1 MDSIVAIVGRP
12 NVGKSTLFNRL
23 VKQKKAITDSQS
35 GVTRDRHYG
44 KVEWNGKQFSLIDT
58 GGYIVGGDDFF
69 EKEIDYQVELAI
81 EEADLIIFLVDVQ
94 TGITEEDLKVNNL
107 LKKSNKKVFL
117 LVNKFDNSSFQGLEA
132 EFFKLGFKDIYSIS
146 ANNGLGSGDFM
157 DALAKNLASS
167 SEDLNQELPQFAV
180 VGRPNAGKSSLI
192 NSIIENNRHIVSE
205 VPGTTRDSIDS
216 NVNKYGFNFN
226 LIDTAGIRR
235 KKKVKED
242 LEFFSVLKAVRS
254 IERSD
259 IVLLLVDATRGFDTQ
274 VQKIF
279 WLAHR
284 NNKGIVILINKWDLI
299 DKDKIDTITYEKK
312 IKDKIAPFIDV
323 PILFISVIKKQRV
336 LKALEMAI
344 KVYKYRNLRIPTSQ
358 LNKFILPIV
367 QKTPP
372 PSNKG
377 KIIKIK
383 FCTQLPTKYPQFVLF
398 CNLPQYIK
406 DPYRRFIENKLRS
419 NYNLSGVPINIFFRK
434 K

>member
-1 MDSIVAIVGRP
+1 MNSIVAIVGRP

-44 KVEWNGKQFSLIDT
+44 KGEWNGKQFSLIDT
-58 GGYIVGGDDFF
+58 GGYIVGGDDVF

-94 TGITEEDLKVNNL
+94 TGITEEDIKVNKL

-157 DALAKNLASS
+157 DALAKNLSSS

-299 DKDKIDTITYEKK
+299 DKDKIDTRTYEKK

-344 KVYKYRNLRIPTSQ
+344 KVSKYRNLRIPTSQ

-406 DPYRRFIENKLRS
+406 DSYRRFIENKLRS

>member
-1 MDSIVAIVGRP
+1 MGFKCGIVGLP

-44 KVEWNGKQFSLIDT
+44 KGEWNGKQFSLIDT
-58 GGYIVGGDDFF
+58 GGYIVGGDDVF
-69 EKEIDYQVELAI
+69 EKEIDCQVELAI

-94 TGITEEDLKVNNL
+94 TGITEEDIKVNKL

-157 DALAKNLASS
+157 DALAMNLPSS
-167 SEDLNQELPQFAV
+167 SEDLNHELPQFAV
-180 VGRPNAGKSSLI
+180 VGRPNAGKSSFI
-192 NSIIENNRHIVSE
+192 NSIIDNNRHIVSE

-299 DKDKIDTITYEKK
+299 DKDKIDTISYEKK

-336 LKALEMAI
+336 LKALEIAI
-344 KVYKYRNLRIPTSQ
+344 KVSKYRNLRIPTSE

-406 DPYRRFIENKLRS
+406 DSYRRFIENKLRS

>member
-44 KVEWNGKQFSLIDT
+44 KGEWNGKQFSLIDT
-58 GGYIVGGDDFF
+58 GGYIVGGDDVF

-94 TGITEEDLKVNNL
+94 TGITEEDIKVNKL

-157 DALAKNLASS
+157 DALAKNLPSS

-336 LKALEMAI
+336 LKALEVAI
-344 KVYKYRNLRIPTSQ
+344 KVSKYRNLRIPTSQ
-358 LNKFILPIV
+358 LNKFILPII

-406 DPYRRFIENKLRS
+406 DSYRRFIENKLRS

>member
-1 MDSIVAIVGRP
+1 MNSIVAIVGRP

-94 TGITEEDLKVNNL
+94 TGITEEDIKVNNL

-358 LNKFILPIV
+358 LNKLILPIV

>member
-1 MDSIVAIVGRP
+1 MNSIVAIVGRP

-44 KVEWNGKQFSLIDT
+44 KGEWNGKQFSLIDT

-94 TGITEEDLKVNNL
+94 TGITEEDIKVNKL

-157 DALAKNLASS
+157 DALAKNLPST

-344 KVYKYRNLRIPTSQ
+344 KVSKYRNLRIPTSQ

-406 DPYRRFIENKLRS
+406 DSYRRFIENKLRS

>member
-1 MDSIVAIVGRP
+1 MNPIVAIVGRP

-44 KVEWNGKQFSLIDT
+44 KGEWNGKQFSLIDT
-58 GGYIVGGDDFF
+58 GGYIVGGDDVF
-69 EKEIDYQVELAI
+69 EKEIDCQVELAI

-94 TGITEEDLKVNNL
+94 TGITEEDIKVNKL

-157 DALAKNLASS
+157 DALAKNLPSS
-167 SEDLNQELPQFAV
+167 SEDLNHELPQFAV
-180 VGRPNAGKSSLI
+180 VGRPNAGKSSFI
-192 NSIIENNRHIVSE
+192 NSIIDNNRHIVSE

-259 IVLLLVDATRGFDTQ
+259 IILLLVDATRGFDTQ

-299 DKDKIDTITYEKK
+299 DKDKIDTISYEKK

-336 LKALEMAI
+336 LKALEIAI
-344 KVYKYRNLRIPTSQ
+344 KVSKYRNLRIPTSE

-406 DPYRRFIENKLRS
+406 DSYRRFIENKLRS

>member
-1 MDSIVAIVGRP
+1 MNSIVAIVGRP

-23 VKQKKAITDSQS
+23 VKQKKAITDSES

-44 KVEWNGKQFSLIDT
+44 KAEWNGKQFSVIDT
-58 GGYIVGGDDFF
+58 GGYVVGGEDVF

-81 EEADLIIFLVDVQ
+81 DESDLIIFLVDIQ
-94 TGITEEDLKVNNL
+94 TGITKDDLKINKL

-117 LVNKFDNSSFQGLEA
+117 LVNKVDNSSFQGLEA

-157 DALAKNLASS
+157 DALAKNLANTA
-167 SEDLNQELPQFAV
+167 EEIIEELPKFAV
-180 VGRPNAGKSSLI
+180 VGRPNAGKSSFI
-192 NSIIENNRHIVSE
+192 NSIIDNQRHIVSE
-205 VPGTTRDSIDS
+205 IPGTTRDSTDS
-216 NVNKYGFNFN
+216 YVNKYGFNFN

-242 LEFFSVLKAVRS
+242 LEFFSVLRAVRS
-254 IERSD
+254 IERSNV
-259 IVLLLVDATRGFDTQ
+259 VLLLVDATRDFDTQ

-299 DKDKIDTITYEKK
+299 EKDKLDTTKYEKK
-312 IKDKIAPFIDV
+312 IINKIAPFKDV
-323 PILFISVIKKQRV
+323 PVLFISVIKKQRV
-336 LKALEMAI
+336 LKSLEIAI
-344 KVYKYRNLRIPTSQ
+344 KVFESRNFRISTSE

-367 QKTPP
+367 QNNPP

-383 FCTQLPTKYPQFVLF
+383 FCTQLPTKHPQFVLF

-406 DPYRRFIENKLRS
+406 ESYKRFIENKLRD
-419 NYNLSGVPINIFFRK
+419 NYNFSGVPINIYFRK

>member
-1 MDSIVAIVGRP
+1 MNSIVAIVGRP

-44 KVEWNGKQFSLIDT
+44 KGEWNGKQFSLIDT
-58 GGYIVGGDDFF
+58 GGYIVGGDDVF

-94 TGITEEDLKVNNL
+94 TGITEEDIKVNNL

-157 DALAKNLASS
+157 DALAKNLSSS

-358 LNKFILPIV
+358 LNKLILPIV

-406 DPYRRFIENKLRS
+406 DSYRRFIENKLRS

>member
-1 MDSIVAIVGRP
+1 MNSIVAIVGRP

-44 KVEWNGKQFSLIDT
+44 KGEWNGKQFSLIDT
-58 GGYIVGGDDFF
+58 GGYIVGGDDVF

-157 DALAKNLASS
+157 DALAKNLTSS

-299 DKDKIDTITYEKK
+299 DKEKIDTTTYEKK

-344 KVYKYRNLRIPTSQ
+344 KVSKYRNLRIPTSQ

-406 DPYRRFIENKLRS
+406 DSYRRFIENKLRS

>member
-1 MDSIVAIVGRP
+1 MNSIVAIVGRP

-44 KVEWNGKQFSLIDT
+44 KGEWNGKQFSLIDT

-284 NNKGIVILINKWDLI
+284 NNKGIVILVNKWDLI
-299 DKDKIDTITYEKK
+299 DKNKIDTITYEKK

-372 PSNKG
+372 PTNKG

-406 DPYRRFIENKLRS
+406 DSYRRFIENKLRS

>member
-1 MDSIVAIVGRP
+1 MNSIVAIVGRP

-44 KVEWNGKQFSLIDT
+44 KGEWNGKQFSLIDT
-58 GGYIVGGDDFF
+58 GGYIVGGDDVF

-94 TGITEEDLKVNNL
+94 TGITEEDIKVNNL

-157 DALAKNLASS
+157 DALAKNLPSS

-299 DKDKIDTITYEKK
+299 DKDKIDTRTYEKK

-344 KVYKYRNLRIPTSQ
+344 KVSKYRNLRIPTSQ

-406 DPYRRFIENKLRS
+406 DSYRRFIENKLRS

>member
-23 VKQKKAITDSQS
+23 IKQKKAITDSES

-44 KVEWNGKQFSLIDT
+44 KGEWNGKQFSLIDT

-94 TGITEEDLKVNNL
+94 TGITEEDIKVKNL

-157 DALAKNLASS
+157 DALAKNLPSS

-299 DKDKIDTITYEKK
+299 DKEKIDTTTYEKK

-344 KVYKYRNLRIPTSQ
+344 KVSKYRNLRIPTSQ

-406 DPYRRFIENKLRS
+406 DSYRRFIENKLRT

>member
-1 MDSIVAIVGRP
+1 MNSIVAIVGRP

-44 KVEWNGKQFSLIDT
+44 KGEWNGKQFSLIDT
-58 GGYIVGGDDFF
+58 GGYIVGGDDVF

-94 TGITEEDLKVNNL
+94 TGITEEDIKVNKL

-344 KVYKYRNLRIPTSQ
+344 KVSKYRNLRIPTSQ
-358 LNKFILPIV
+358 LNKLILPIV

-406 DPYRRFIENKLRS
+406 DSYRRFIENKLRS
-419 NYNLSGVPINIFFRK
+419 NYNLSGVPISIFFRK

>member
-1 MDSIVAIVGRP
+1 MNSIVAIVGRP

-259 IVLLLVDATRGFDTQ
+259 VVLLLVDATRGFDTQ

-358 LNKFILPIV
+358 LNKLILPIV

>member
-259 IVLLLVDATRGFDTQ
+259 VVLLLVDATRGFDTQ

-358 LNKFILPIV
+358 LNKLILPIV

-406 DPYRRFIENKLRS
+406 DSYRRFIENKLRS

>member
-1 MDSIVAIVGRP
+1 MNSIVAIVGRP

-44 KVEWNGKQFSLIDT
+44 KGEWNGKQFSLIDT
-58 GGYIVGGDDFF
+58 GGYIVGGDDVF
-69 EKEIDYQVELAI
+69 EKEIDYQVKLAI

-157 DALAKNLASS
+157 DALAKNLTSS

-299 DKDKIDTITYEKK
+299 DKEKIDTTTYEKK

-344 KVYKYRNLRIPTSQ
+344 KVSKYRNLRIPTSQ

-406 DPYRRFIENKLRS
+406 DSYRRFIENKLRS

>member
-44 KVEWNGKQFSLIDT
+44 KGEWNGKQFSLIDT

-94 TGITEEDLKVNNL
+94 TGITEEDMKVNNL

-259 IVLLLVDATRGFDTQ
+259 VVLLLVDATRGFDTQ

-358 LNKFILPIV
+358 LNKLILPIV

-406 DPYRRFIENKLRS
+406 DSYRRFIENKLRS

>member
-1 MDSIVAIVGRP
+1 MNSIVAIVGRP

-23 VKQKKAITDSQS
+23 VKQKKAITDSES

-44 KVEWNGKQFSLIDT
+44 KAEWNGKQFSVIDT
-58 GGYIVGGDDFF
+58 GGYIVGGDDIF

-81 EEADLIIFLVDVQ
+81 EEADLIIFLVDIL
-94 TGITEEDLKVNNL
+94 TGITEEDLKINKL
-107 LKKSNKKVFL
+107 LKKSKKKVFL
-117 LVNKFDNSSFQGLEA
+117 LVNKVDNASFQGFEA
-132 EFFKLGFKDIYSIS
+132 EFFKLGFKDVYSIS

-157 DALAKNLASS
+157 DVLAKNLANIT
-167 SEDLNQELPQFAV
+167 EEIIEELPQFAV
-180 VGRPNAGKSSLI
+180 VGRPNAGKSSFI
-192 NSIIENNRHIVSE
+192 NSIIDNQRHIVSE
-205 VPGTTRDSIDS
+205 IPGTTRDSTDS
-216 NVNKYGFNFN
+216 YINKYGFNFN

-235 KKKVKED
+235 KKKIIED
-242 LEFFSVLKAVRS
+242 LEFFSVLRAVRS
-254 IERSD
+254 IERSNV
-259 IVLLLVDATRGFDTQ
+259 ILLLVDATRDFDTQ

-299 DKDKIDTITYEKK
+299 EKDKLDTKTYEKK
-312 IKDKIAPFIDV
+312 IKDKIAPFKDV
-323 PILFISVIKKQRV
+323 PVLFISVIKKQRV
-336 LKALEMAI
+336 LKSLEIAI
-344 KVYKYRNLRIPTSQ
+344 KVFESRNFRISTSE

-367 QKTPP
+367 QNSPP

-383 FCTQLPTKYPQFVLF
+383 FCTQLPTKHPQFVLF

-406 DPYRRFIENKLRS
+406 ESYKRFIENKLRS
-419 NYNLSGVPINIFFRK
+419 KYNFSGVPINIYFRK

>member
-1 MDSIVAIVGRP
+1 MNSIVAIVGRP

-44 KVEWNGKQFSLIDT
+44 KGEWNGKQFSLIDT
-58 GGYIVGGDDFF
+58 GGYIVGGDDVF

-94 TGITEEDLKVNNL
+94 TGITEEDIKVNNL

-157 DALAKNLASS
+157 DALAKNLPSS
-167 SEDLNQELPQFAV
+167 SEDLNQEMPQFAV

-344 KVYKYRNLRIPTSQ
+344 KVSKYRNLRIPTSQ

-406 DPYRRFIENKLRS
+406 DSYRRFIENKLRS

>member
-1 MDSIVAIVGRP
+1 MNSIVAIVGRP

-44 KVEWNGKQFSLIDT
+44 KGEWNGKQFSLIDT

-94 TGITEEDLKVNNL
+94 TGITEEDIKVNNL

-157 DALAKNLASS
+157 DALAKNLPSS

-299 DKDKIDTITYEKK
+299 DKEKIDTTTYEKK

-344 KVYKYRNLRIPTSQ
+344 KVSKYRNLRIPTSQ

-406 DPYRRFIENKLRS
+406 DSYRRFIENKLRT

>member
-1 MDSIVAIVGRP
+1 MNSIVAIVGRP

-44 KVEWNGKQFSLIDT
+44 KGEWNGKQFSLIDT
-58 GGYIVGGDDFF
+58 GGYIVGGDDVF
-69 EKEIDYQVELAI
+69 EKEIDYQVKLAI

-94 TGITEEDLKVNNL
+94 TGITEEDIKVNNL

-157 DALAKNLASS
+157 DALAKNLTSS

-299 DKDKIDTITYEKK
+299 DKEKIDTTTYEKK

-344 KVYKYRNLRIPTSQ
+344 KVSKYRNLRIPTSQ

-406 DPYRRFIENKLRS
+406 DSYRRFIENKLRS

>member
-1 MDSIVAIVGRP
+1 MNSIVAIVGRP

-44 KVEWNGKQFSLIDT
+44 KGEWNGKQFSLIDT
-58 GGYIVGGDDFF
+58 GGYIVGGDDVF

-94 TGITEEDLKVNNL
+94 TGITEEDIKVNKL

-216 NVNKYGFNFN
+216 NINKYGFNFN

-299 DKDKIDTITYEKK
+299 DKDKIDTRTYEKK
-312 IKDKIAPFIDV
+312 IKDKIAPFRDV

-344 KVYKYRNLRIPTSQ
+344 KVSKYRNLRIPTSQ

-372 PSNKG
+372 ASNKG

-406 DPYRRFIENKLRS
+406 DSYRRFIENKLRS
-419 NYNLSGVPINIFFRK
+419 NYNLSGVPISIFFRK

>member
-1 MDSIVAIVGRP
+1 MNSIVAIVGRP

-44 KVEWNGKQFSLIDT
+44 KGEWNGKQFSLIDT
-58 GGYIVGGDDFF
+58 GGYIVGGDDVF

-94 TGITEEDLKVNNL
+94 TGITKEDIKVNKL

-146 ANNGLGSGDFM
+146 ANNGLGSGDFL
-157 DALAKNLASS
+157 DALAKNLPSS
-167 SEDLNQELPQFAV
+167 SEDLNEEIPQFAV

-205 VPGTTRDSIDS
+205 IPGTTRDSIDS

-344 KVYKYRNLRIPTSQ
+344 KVSKYRNLRIPTSQ

-406 DPYRRFIENKLRS
+406 DSYRRFIENKLRS